1 MANSLS
7 LSQTLFTSA
16 LTTAATTA
24 ALFALSKK
32 DTQHPAAAL
41 NATSHILWGED
52 AAKYD
57 DWDVRHTLAGALLN
71 AGAMGA
77 WSVVQGLFPAP
88 RSLFGAARNGAAVTA
103 LAYFT
108 DYHVVPQRLTP
119 GFEHRLSRKSLLA
132 SYVVLAASLTLSG
145 YVLRRRD

>member
-32 DTQHPAAAL
+32 DTGHPAAAL
-41 NATSHILWGED
+41 NATSHIVWGKD
-52 AAKYD
+52 ATKHD
-57 DWDVRHTLAGALLN
+57 HWDVRHTLAGALLN

-77 WSVVQGLFPAP
+77 WSAVQGLFPAP
-88 RSLFGAARNGAAVTA
+88 RSLFAAA
-103 LAYFT
+103 
-108 DYHVVPQRLTP
+108 
-119 GFEHRLSRKSLLA
+119 
-132 SYVVLAASLTLSG
+132 
-145 YVLRRRD
+145 